1 MTNETILWLVFAVLV
16 PAVLILDLGV
26 FHRKAHAEKTREA
39 LLWSAFWISLALLY
53 AVAVYFM
60 LGREKGFNFLTAY
73 VVEESLSMD
82 NLFVFML
89 LFSTFCVPAKYQH
102 RVLFWGI
109 VGAMVMRALFIF
121 TGLVILEKLHWVI
134 YIFGAFLVYTGIKMS
149 MKKEQEIDPRKNI
162 FLRLACRYLPVHE
175 SFVEG
180 RFFTRLNGKLMAT
193 PLFLV
198 LIVVESTDVVFAVD
212 SIPAVL
218 AISHDPFIVY
228 TSNIFAILG
237 LRSLFFAIAGAT
249 RKLKYLSYGLSA
261 ILVFLGAK
269 MLGSGFF
276 KVPVAISLSV
286 VIGILAL
293 SAIASVIWRDQTM
306 ED

>member
-1 MTNETILWLVFAVLV
+1 VFAVLV
-16 PAVLILDLGV
+16 PVVLVLDLAI
-26 FHRKAHAEKTREA
+26 FHRKAHAEKTKEA
-39 LLWSAFWISLALLY
+39 LLWSAFWISLALSF

-60 LGREKGFNFLTAY
+60 LGQEKAFNFLTAY

-89 LFSTFCVPAKYQH
+89 LFSTFCVPNEYQH

-109 VGAMVMRALFIF
+109 VGAMVMRGIFIAS
-121 TGLVILEKLHWVI
+121 GLVILERLHWVI

-149 MKKEQEIDPRKNI
+149 MKKEQELDPQKNI
-162 FLRLACRYLPVHE
+162 FLKLACRYLPVTE
-175 SFVEG
+175 KFVEG
-180 RFFTRLNGKLMAT
+180 KFFTRIGGKLMAT

-218 AISHDPFIVY
+218 AISNDPFIVY

-249 RKLKYLSYGLSA
+249 KKLQYLGYGLSA

-269 MLGSGFF
+269 MLLSSLF
-276 KVPVAISLSV
+276 KVPVAISLGV
-286 VIGILAL
+286 VLGVLAL
-293 SAIASVIWRDQTM
+293 SAVASVLWPKKTPPGH
-306 ED
+306 